1 MSALEIGGAPAMPRV
16 IVGVGFRRD
25 APAASIAQ
33 AMNAALGPLCAD
45 GVAAAADKA
54 VAPALAQAA
63 AGLPVTPVSPAALTA
78 ADAGCLTR
86 SARVRALR
94 GVGSLAEAA
103 ALAAA
108 GPGARLVGPRV
119 SSTDGTATAAVAV
132 LRAAGSV
139 VADPIGS
146 GR

>member
-1 MSALEIGGAPAMPRV
+1 MPRV

-33 AMNAALGPLCAD
+33 AMEVALGPLCAD

-54 VAPALAQAA
+54 VALALAQAA
-63 AGLPVTPVSPAALTA
+63 GGLPVTAVSPAALAA
-78 ADAGCLTR
+78 ADSDCLTR
-86 SARVRALR
+86 SVRVRALR

-108 GPGARLVGPRV
+108 GPGAGLIGPRV
-119 SSTDGTATAAVAV
+119 SSPDGMATAAVAV
-132 LRAAGSV
+132 LRDAEDDAAPGEPD
-139 VADPIGS
+139 ADECA
-146 GR
+146 R